1 MNDVDGFI
9 NYLRRIPSSPAC
21 VQLYKGRDRMSRLR
35 RENLERYLR
44 KMQELTPQVLLV
56 GEAPGH
62 KGCGLTGIP
71 FSSERLLAEHP
82 FFSEFQSATDP
93 ASLASESSATIVWEG
108 IAGLSS
114 PPLLWNAFPFHPY
127 KGENLRSNRAPNRE
141 ELLVGKRVLKRLIQ
155 LFPIRTYVAVGQKAS
170 NQLEQMEIPF
180 QAVRHPS
187 FGGKK
192 DFLKGL
198 QRHLP

>member
-9 NYLRRIPSSPAC
+9 NYLRRIPGSPAS
-21 VQLYKGRDRMSRLR
+21 VQLYKGRDKQTRLR
-35 RENLERYLR
+35 RENLQRYLC
-44 KMQELTPQVLLV
+44 KMRELGPRVLLV

-82 FFSEFQSATDP
+82 FFSEFQTATDP

-108 IAGLSS
+108 ITGLSN
-114 PPLLWNAFPFHPY
+114 PPLLWNAFPFHPF
-127 KGENLRSNRAPNRE
+127 KGEDLRSNRAPNRE
-141 ELLVGKRVLKRLIQ
+141 ELMVGKRVLKRLIQ
-155 LFPIRTYVAVGQKAS
+155 VFPIRTYIAVGQKAAL
-170 NQLEQMEIPF
+170 QLEQMEIPF
-180 QAVRHPS
+180 HPVRHPS

-192 DFLKGL
+192 DFLEGL
-198 QRHLP
+198 QRHLT